1 MEEFEINSTK
11 HVICDLLLN
20 RRTSTWNLFANYNKV
35 GIQRALSLVERTY
48 SIRIQNTELS

>member
-11 HVICDLLLN
+11 HVICDLC
-20 RRTSTWNLFANYNKV
+20 TSTWNLFANYNKV